1 VTQYSTQTD
10 DFLNTNRN
18 IYEVNYLA
26 NGANGDIVST
36 GNPLPVTLGGENIT
50 IQGNIS
56 VPTSVEISNDEGNA
70 IPTHAQL
77 FDENGVEYSNTNPLT
92 IDGTISVTGNGAF
105 PDEVLDYDPYGQR
118 VIRID
123 DTTKQHT
130 SKNRVKVSTYEI
142 TDFATFTTG
151 KDTDIWDEILV
162 GANTSSVHDEYLGMV
177 VMTVGSNV
185 GDKVYRQTKRV
196 QRYIPGRQGEV
207 SMTMIFGTP
216 TTGIR
221 RRFGMFDEL
230 NGFFFEDS
238 GDGTYRCTLRRNT
251 AGGVVEESFTRDQ
264 WNVDKLDGT
273 GSSGITADPTAIQ
286 HMSIEYEWYG
296 AGMIEWNFII
306 DNNKYPIHR
315 IYHANRHD
323 HTWAAK
329 AALPVRIEIE
339 NTGGTAGTHT
349 FYQGS
354 HSFATEGSTEILGRQ
369 NSISNPITGYD
380 LTSSGTF
387 YPVVAIRL
395 KNTALDSVVIP
406 DEFSASTLDNTN
418 IFVRAIELP
427 TITGGTW
434 VSFGADSAVEY
445 NITATGYS
453 GGSILSTTFVNATN
467 QGTVFSFPDRSLTQL
482 LRNTTTTL
490 GDTSGVFLIAVASVN
505 SNKDAFASLGW
516 IEVR

>member
-1 VTQYSTQTD
+1 MPNLNPNSTNYTHT
-10 DFLNTNRN
+10 FEPNTN
-18 IYEVNYLA
+18 
-26 NGANGDIVST
+26 D
-36 GNPLPVTLGGENIT
+36 
-50 IQGNIS
+50 
-56 VPTSVEISNDEGNA
+56 
-70 IPTHAQL
+70 
-77 FDENGVEYSNTNPLT
+77 LT
-92 IDGTISVTGNGAF
+92 QAMT
-105 PDEVLDYDPYGQR
+105 YDPYGYP

-130 SKNRVKVSTYEI
+130 SKNRVKVSTYEV
-142 TDFATFTTG
+142 TDFATFTIG
-151 KDTDIWDEILV
+151 KDLNIWDEIV
-162 GANTSSVHDEYLGMV
+162 TGASSSSVHEPYFGMV
-177 VMTVGSNV
+177 KMTVGPNV

-221 RRFGMFDEL
+221 RRFGLFDEL

-238 GDGTYRCTLRRNT
+238 GDGTYRCTLRRNS
-251 AGGVVEESFTRDQ
+251 ALGVVDEESFARDD

-273 GSSGITADPTAIQ
+273 GPSGITADPNNIQ

-315 IYHANRHD
+315 IYHANRVPN
-323 HTWAAK
+323 TWAAK

-354 HSFATEGSTEILGRQ
+354 HSFSTEGTATLLGRQ
-369 NSISNPITGYD
+369 KSISTPITGKD
-380 LTSSGTF
+380 TGSANTF
-387 YPVVAIRL
+387 TPMVAIRL
-395 KNTALDSVVIP
+395 KSTALDSVVIP
-406 DEFSASTLDNTN
+406 DEFSGATLDNTN
-418 IFVRAIELP
+418 IFIQAIELP
-427 TITGGTW
+427 TVTGGTW
-434 VSFGADSAVEY
+434 VSFGDDSAVEY
-445 NITATGYS
+445 NITATDYS
-453 GGSILSTTFVNATN
+453 GGNVLSTTFVNATN
-467 QGTVFSFPDRSLTQL
+467 QGTAFTFPERSITQL

-490 GDTSGVFLIAVASVN
+490 GDTSGIFLLAIASAG
-505 SNKDAFASLGW
+505 SNKSGFASLGW

>member
-1 VTQYSTQTD
+1 MQ
-10 DFLNTNRN
+10 
-18 IYEVNYLA
+18 A
-26 NGANGDIVST
+26 M
-36 GNPLPVTLGGENIT
+36 
-50 IQGNIS
+50 
-56 VPTSVEISNDEGNA
+56 
-70 IPTHAQL
+70 
-77 FDENGVEYSNTNPLT
+77 
-92 IDGTISVTGNGAF
+92 
-105 PDEVLDYDPYGQR
+105 DYDPYGKP
-118 VIRID
+118 VVRID

-130 SKNRVKVSTYEI
+130 SKNRVKMSTFEV

-151 KDTDIWDEILV
+151 KDVDIWDEIV
-162 GANTSSVHDEYLGMV
+162 TGASSSSVHDPYMGMV
-177 VMTVGSNV
+177 KMTVGPNV

-221 RRFGMFDEL
+221 RRIGMFDEL

-238 GDGTYRCTLRRNT
+238 GDGTYRCVLRRNS
-251 AGGVVEESFTRDQ
+251 ALGVVDEESFARDD

-273 GSSGITADPTAIQ
+273 GPSGITSDPNSIQ

-296 AGMIEWNFII
+296 AGMVEWNFII

-315 IYHANRHD
+315 IYHANLVPN
-323 HTWAAK
+323 TWAAK

-354 HSFATEGSTEILGRQ
+354 HSFATEGTTTLLGRQ
-369 NSISNPITGYD
+369 KSIATPITGKSTD
-380 LTSSGTF
+380 GANTF
-387 YPVVAIRL
+387 IPMVAIRL
-395 KNTALDSVVIP
+395 KSTALDSVVIP
-406 DEFSASTLDNTN
+406 DEFSGATLDNTN
-418 IFVRAIELP
+418 IFIQAIELP
-427 TITGGTW
+427 TVTGGTW
-434 VSFGADSAVEY
+434 VSFGDDSAVEY

-453 GGSILSTTFVNATN
+453 GGNVLSTTFVNSTN
-467 QGTVFSFPDRSLTQL
+467 QGTAFTFPERSITQL

-490 GDTSGVFLIAVASVN
+490 GDTSGIFLIAIASVGA
-505 SNKDAFASLGW
+505 NKAGFASLGW

>member
-1 VTQYSTQTD
+1 MPNLNPNSTNYVHTYEP
-10 DFLNTNRN
+10 NTN
-18 IYEVNYLA
+18 
-26 NGANGDIVST
+26 D
-36 GNPLPVTLGGENIT
+36 
-50 IQGNIS
+50 
-56 VPTSVEISNDEGNA
+56 
-70 IPTHAQL
+70 
-77 FDENGVEYSNTNPLT
+77 LT
-92 IDGTISVTGNGAF
+92 QAM
-105 PDEVLDYDPYGQR
+105 DYDPSGR
-118 VIRID
+118 PVLRID

-130 SKNRVKVSTYEI
+130 SKNRVKMSTFEV

-151 KDTDIWDEILV
+151 KDLDIWDEIV
-162 GANTSSVHDEYLGMV
+162 TGASSSSVHDEYLGMV
-177 VMTVGSNV
+177 KMTVGPNV

-207 SMTMIFGTP
+207 SMTVIFGTP

-238 GDGTYRCTLRRNT
+238 GDGTYRCVLRRNS
-251 AGGVVEESFTRDQ
+251 ALGVVDEESFARDD

-273 GSSGITADPTAIQ
+273 GPSGITANPNNIQ

-296 AGMIEWNFII
+296 AGMVEWNFII

-315 IYHANRHD
+315 IYHANRVPN
-323 HTWAAK
+323 TWAAK

-339 NTGGTAGTHT
+339 NIGGTAGTHT

-354 HSFATEGSTEILGRQ
+354 HSFATEGTTTLLGRQ
-369 NSISNPITGYD
+369 KSISTPITGKSTD
-380 LTSSGTF
+380 GSNTF
-387 YPVVAIRL
+387 IPMVAIRL
-395 KNTALDSVVIP
+395 KSTALDSVVIP
-406 DEFSASTLDNTN
+406 DEFSAATLDNTN

-427 TITGGTW
+427 TVTGGTW
-434 VSFGADSAVEY
+434 VSFSDDSAVEY

-453 GGSILSTTFVNATN
+453 GGNVLSTTFVNGTN
-467 QGTVFSFPDRSLTQL
+467 QGTAFTFPERSITQL

-490 GDTSGVFLIAVASVN
+490 GDTSGIFLLAIASVGA
-505 SNKDAFASLGW
+505 NKDGFASLGW